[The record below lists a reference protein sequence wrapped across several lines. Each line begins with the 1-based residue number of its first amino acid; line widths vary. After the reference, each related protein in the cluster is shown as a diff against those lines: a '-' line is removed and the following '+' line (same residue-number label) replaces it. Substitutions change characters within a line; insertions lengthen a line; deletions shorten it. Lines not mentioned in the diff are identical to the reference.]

1 MSSDECRIPNI
12 SICTVM
18 SLTLELWIFSNMS
31 FEGIHVLSNTFNILF
46 FFPRIVDFIIMYYKV
61 INHTKANFSKPFSH
75 ISCILNFSSCVFCFL
90 LIIFAFPDSKRA
102 CFTLDVIKDIILGK
116 CVRNYVYFEEVHWQ
130 RKITR
135 TSLWKMH

>member
-1 MSSDECRIPNI
+1 MNCG
-12 SICTVM
+12 
-18 SLTLELWIFSNMS
+18 S
-31 FEGIHVLSNTFNILF
+31 FQTCPSKSFTFYQIHFLF

-135 TSLWKMH
+135 TSLWKMHWSYKSNFLKNSLLTALS

>member
-1 MSSDECRIPNI
+1 MD
-12 SICTVM
+12 
-18 SLTLELWIFSNMS
+18 LFK
-31 FEGIHVLSNTFNILF
+31 HVLRSHSRFIKYIFLF

-135 TSLWKMH
+135 TALWKMHWSYKSNFLKNSLLTALS